1 MAILKTVV
9 HTFTLHEDG
18 SLCDCGDECGA
29 KTYAVT
35 GAGEHV
41 CDEDHPCGPE
51 HAGYII
57 DRKVRKHMQAHGEKN
72 YEAAFDVVFPSLSSR
87 LRDIYSGVSRLFP
100 DSADEMWNAVRE
112 DPQEKMRDRA
122 SAGEQL
128 DKLARAWMAETGEDD
143 YETALHE
150 MLRRH
155 PTLAARWAGR
165 D

>member
-1 MAILKTVV
+1 MTPILKTVV

-18 SLCDCGDECGA
+18 HLCTCDGDCGA
-29 KTYAVT
+29 RTYAV
-35 GAGEHV
+35 AGSHV

-51 HAGYII
+51 HAGYVI
-57 DRKVRKHMQAHGEKN
+57 DAKVRAHMQAHQEKD
-72 YEAAFDVVFPSLSSR
+72 YEAALDVVFPSLSSR

-112 DPQEKMRDRA
+112 TQEKMRDRA